1 MASILAFAG
10 SNSSTSIN
18 FELVRCTVA
27 LVEGHTVQLKDMS
40 QYTFPMYRADDE
52 RMKGYPEGIAEFM
65 ADIRSADGLILSV
78 NEHNGNPSAYF
89 KNLMDWLSRMD
100 RKFMEATKVLLMSTS
115 GGKRGGMGSR
125 EVVLNL
131 LPRFGAEVV
140 SSFSLPSFRENFGD
154 GEILDPDLKVEHQKA
169 IEAFL
174 ESLTQH

>member
-27 LVEGHTVQLKDMS
+27 LVEGHAVQLKDMA
-40 QYTFPMYRADDE
+40 QYPFPMYRADDE
-52 RMKGYPEGIAEFM
+52 RLKGFPEEVVEFK
-65 ADIRSADGLILSV
+65 ADIGSAEGLILSV

-100 RKFMEATKVLLMSTS
+100 RKFMEGTKIFLMSTS
-115 GGKRGGMGSR
+115 GGKRGGAGSR
-125 EVVLNL
+125 EVVHNL
-131 LPRFGAEVV
+131 LSRFGGEIV

-154 GEILDPDLKVEHQKA
+154 GKILDADLKVEHQKA
-169 IEAFL
+169 LNAFL
-174 ESLTQH
+174 ESLTQQ